1 MKSLW
6 VTPNESQTGGRG
18 AAAVA
23 AVGEEEEGE
32 EEEHTKVIIY
42 IFSIHLRD
50 LFFFALQMYFQNQ
63 VYLFLSQ
70 LYK

>member
-6 VTPNESQTGGRG
+6 VTPNESQTDERG
-18 AAAVA
+18 AAVA

-32 EEEHTKVIIY
+32 EEEHTKVNIY
-42 IFSIHLRD
+42 IFSIHFLP
-50 LFFFALQMYFQNQ
+50 LQMYFQNQ
-63 VYLFLSQ
+63 IYLFLSQ